1 MKVKGP
7 ISAWMSGVC
16 MRVMRVSNVW
26 QVCGMCL
33 ARVSQVCQGQREQLL
48 SNNFVSQV
56 CQGQRVCLECLGF
69 RVCLKCVKVKENNFS
84 RTTSCL
90 KCVKVNETQC
100 KSTRE
105 LYTSTQKKKRLFFFA
120 CMRWANVSE
129 ETQPL

>member
-100 KSTRE
+100 KSKRE
-105 LYTSTQKKKRLFFFA
+105 LYTSTQKKERLFFFA

>member
-100 KSTRE
+100 KSKRE

>member
-1 MKVKGP
+1 VKGP

-90 KCVKVNETQC
+90 KCVKVKEC
-100 KSTRE
+100 
-105 LYTSTQKKKRLFFFA
+105 
-120 CMRWANVSE
+120 VSSV
-129 ETQPL
+129 

>member
-1 MKVKGP
+1 VKGP

-26 QVCGMCL
+26 QVCGKCL
-33 ARVSQVCQGQREQLL
+33 AC
-48 SNNFVSQV
+48 VSQV
-56 CQGQRVCLECLGF
+56 CQGQRVCLECLGFRLGF

-100 KSTRE
+100 KSKRE